1 MGGEV
6 VTKFLVL
13 FAGLIACGVCVS
25 PLLFDPAVEEAE
37 EEDVLETDVADDP
50 IFTDRVVADPAVA
63 DPAVAD
69 PAVADPAVVDP
80 AVADRAVVDADPA
93 LVDGPAVVGDPEDDL
108 VYDGD
113 LDGDAGAA
121 VDTMPDSLT
130 IPDEDVPGEDLS
142 DGGAAVVV
150 TDPVVG
156 APVVGAPLATD
167 PEEVAIPFFVT
178 LPVLLIA
185 ILLTGWAML
194 TPAEALG
201 RPALIAGVCVLIG
214 TALAWALY
222 AGGVSEFA
230 MSGAALAAWIC
241 VGLTLL
247 AAWLVIDVL
256 STPGED
262 EAVPG

>member
-1 MGGEV
+1 M
-6 VTKFLVL
+6 
-13 FAGLIACGVCVS
+13 
-25 PLLFDPAVEEAE
+25 
-37 EEDVLETDVADDP
+37 
-50 IFTDRVVADPAVA
+50 
-63 DPAVAD
+63 
-69 PAVADPAVVDP
+69 VDP
-80 AVADRAVVDADPA
+80 D
-93 LVDGPAVVGDPEDDL
+93 PAVVGDLDG
-108 VYDGD
+108 DGD
-113 LDGDAGAA
+113 LDRNLDRDLVVDGDAGAA

-130 IPDEDVPGEDLS
+130 IPDEDVPGENLS
-142 DGGAAVVV
+142 AGGTAVVA
-150 TDPVVG
+150 TDPVVGAPVVG

-178 LPVLLIA
+178 IPVLLIA

-230 MSGAALAAWIC
+230 MTGAALAAWIC

>member
-6 VTKFLVL
+6 VTKLLVL

-25 PLLFDPAVEEAE
+25 PLLSDPAVEEAE
-37 EEDVLETDVADDP
+37 EEDILETDVADDP
-50 IFTDRVVADPAVA
+50 IFADRVVA
-63 DPAVAD
+63 
-69 PAVADPAVVDP
+69 DP

-93 LVDGPAVVGDPEDDL
+93 LVDGPAVDSPAVVGDPEDDL

-130 IPDEDVPGEDLS
+130 IPDEDVPGENLS
-142 DGGAAVVV
+142 AGGTAVVA
-150 TDPVVG
+150 TDPVVGAPVVGAPVVG

-178 LPVLLIA
+178 IPVLLIA

-201 RPALIAGVCVLIG
+201 RPSLIAGVCVLIG

-230 MSGAALAAWIC
+230 MTGAALAAWIC